1 MLSGYVGSPG
11 GRRAWIE
18 AALKQGQLAGRKPG
32 PLPDILD
39 LSASGEVLG
48 NKFDDFPLVGGW
60 GVRPLELATL
70 RLQNLVGV
78 QMAHWDALKPDNL
91 ATLTQLGGCVL
102 SDGNGG
108 VAYEWTDPG
117 ICAVANFEDILKAL
131 DAPAKDDAAVEAL
144 AA

>member
-18 AALKQGQLAGRKPG
+18 AALKQGQLAGRRPG
-32 PLPDILD
+32 PLPDILE

-78 QMAHWDALKPDNL
+78 QMAHWDALKPVDDRC
-91 ATLTQLGGCVL
+91 LTQVIPPKPC
-102 SDGNGG
+102 
-108 VAYEWTDPG
+108 T
-117 ICAVANFEDILKAL
+117 
-131 DAPAKDDAAVEAL
+131 
-144 AA
+144 